1 METTTNIKALLI
13 ICMLFASGY
22 GHGQNSVSFE
32 YRIHSTD
39 LPDIFSPVLQ
49 IFVILFVSQIFM
61 TAPNIKQLK
70 MGKTCIFF
78 LIQSHLSSIPE
89 MEAVF

>member
-1 METTTNIKALLI
+1 MTRESAGIEKVKYQNIA
-13 ICMLFASGY
+13 
-22 GHGQNSVSFE
+22 Q
-32 YRIHSTD
+32 RILNRTER
-39 LPDIFSPVLQ
+39 
-49 IFVILFVSQIFM
+49 FVILFVSQIFM

-70 MGKTCIFF
+70 MGKACIFF